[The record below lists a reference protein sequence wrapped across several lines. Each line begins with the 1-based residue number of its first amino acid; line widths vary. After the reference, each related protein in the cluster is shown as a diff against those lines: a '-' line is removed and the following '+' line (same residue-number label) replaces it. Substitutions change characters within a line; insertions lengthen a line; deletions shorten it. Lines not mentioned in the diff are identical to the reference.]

1 MMKLKLTYIFI
12 STLLWTTVALAEQP
26 SVPAISA
33 IEALAKDVVAKK
45 VNAPVSARVNITPQ
59 PLDSR
64 VAIPRCSSPITA
76 VLASD
81 REISRNNTVRISCDS
96 PDLSYP
102 WQIYL
107 SVRVD
112 VSYPVVVAKETLA
125 PGDVLSAAQM
135 EIRYV
140 DQYSVNGE
148 QFSDMQQL
156 IGTRLKRR
164 VSKDYPI
171 FGSNICVVC
180 KGDTVSIIARTEQF
194 QIKTI
199 GEAVEDG
206 NLGQQ
211 IRVKN
216 TRSNKTVDAI
226 VTQVGEVQ
234 VKM

>member
-1 MMKLKLTYIFI
+1 MKLKLTSIFI

-26 SVPAISA
+26 SVPAVSA

-45 VNAPVSARVNITPQ
+45 VNAPASARVNITPQ

-81 REISRNNTVRISCDS
+81 RDIGRNNTVRISCDS

-194 QIKTI
+194 QIKTV

-226 VTQVGEVQ
+226 VTHVGEVQ

>member
-1 MMKLKLTYIFI
+1 LTSIFI

-26 SVPAISA
+26 SAPAISA

-45 VNAPVSARVNITPQ
+45 VNAPASARVNITPQ

-96 PDLSYP
+96 PDF
-102 WQIYL
+102 
-107 SVRVD
+107 
-112 VSYPVVVAKETLA
+112 SYPVVVAKETLA
-125 PGDVLSAAQM
+125 PGDVLSTAQM

-194 QIKTI
+194 QIKTV

-226 VTQVGEVQ
+226 VTHVGEVQ

>member
-1 MMKLKLTYIFI
+1 MKLKLTSIFI

-26 SVPAISA
+26 SVPAVSA

-45 VNAPVSARVNITPQ
+45 VNAPASARVNITPQ

-81 REISRNNTVRISCDS
+81 RDIGRNNTVRISCDS

-112 VSYPVVVAKETLA
+112 ISYPVVVAKETLA

-194 QIKTI
+194 QIKTV

-206 NLGQQ
+206 NLGEQ

-226 VTQVGEVQ
+226 VTHVGEVQ

>member
-1 MMKLKLTYIFI
+1 MKLKLTYIFI

>member
-1 MMKLKLTYIFI
+1 MMKLKLTSIFI

-45 VNAPVSARVNITPQ
+45 VNAPASARVNITPQ

-125 PGDVLSAAQM
+125 PGDVLSTAQM

-194 QIKTI
+194 QIKTV

-226 VTQVGEVQ
+226 VTHVGEVQ

>member
-1 MMKLKLTYIFI
+1 MMKLKLTSIFI

-26 SVPAISA
+26 SAPAISA

-45 VNAPVSARVNITPQ
+45 VNAPASARVNITPQ

-125 PGDVLSAAQM
+125 PGDVLSTAQM

-194 QIKTI
+194 QIKTV

-226 VTQVGEVQ
+226 VTHVGEVQ

>member
-1 MMKLKLTYIFI
+1 MKLNLAYIFLY
-12 STLLWTTVALAEQP
+12 TLLWTNIALAQQP
-26 SVPAISA
+26 VTPDVSA
-33 IEALAKDVVAKK
+33 IESLAKDVVAKK
-45 VNAPVSARVNITPQ
+45 VSAPASARVNITPQ
-59 PLDSR
+59 ALDSR
-64 VAIPRCSSPITA
+64 LAIPRCSSPITA
-76 VLASD
+76 ELASD

-112 VSYPVVVAKETLA
+112 ISYPVVVAKETLA
-125 PGDVLSAAQM
+125 PGTVLSAALM
-135 EIRYV
+135 ELRYV

-148 QFSDMQQL
+148 QFSNVQQL
-156 IGTRLKRR
+156 TGTRLKRR
-164 VSKDYPI
+164 VAKDYPI

-194 QIKTI
+194 QIKTV
-199 GEAVEDG
+199 GVAEEDG
-206 NLGQQ
+206 NLGGQ

-216 TRSNKTVDAI
+216 IRSNKTIDAI
-226 VTQVGEVQ
+226 VTRVGEVQ

>member
-1 MMKLKLTYIFI
+1 
-12 STLLWTTVALAEQP
+12 
-26 SVPAISA
+26 
-33 IEALAKDVVAKK
+33 
-45 VNAPVSARVNITPQ
+45 
-59 PLDSR
+59 
-64 VAIPRCSSPITA
+64 
-76 VLASD
+76 
-81 REISRNNTVRISCDS
+81 
-96 PDLSYP
+96 
-102 WQIYL
+102 
-107 SVRVD
+107 
-112 VSYPVVVAKETLA
+112 
-125 PGDVLSAAQM
+125 
-135 EIRYV
+135 
-140 DQYSVNGE
+140 
-148 QFSDMQQL
+148 MQQL

-194 QIKTI
+194 QIKTV

-226 VTQVGEVQ
+226 VTHVGEVQ